1 MIRKGK
7 SSWDISAIL
16 GISLNTINYHI
27 KNGIRKM
34 KTRDRIVEV
43 LRAARFGLIEVPP

>member
-1 MIRKGK
+1 MSRKRK
-7 SSWDISAIL
+7 VVL
-16 GISLNTINYHI
+16 GHLSDTRNFLKYNQLSI

-43 LRAARFGLIEVPP
+43 LRAARFGFD